1 MLLLLLSALFL
12 VCILTLHVL
21 LFNNDLINMCLM
33 NVCHLTNAR
42 YPHSAKITEMWFALS
57 TLQEGEGYTCGSH
70 CIKNHINDICV
81 TLFLVQKHIIFCKCT
96 LLLPCYASNQGLID
110 QVLWWLCN
118 YTIKVFYLLYEVR
131 IAKVVLP
138 QPIVSWFGQTPMLI
152 CWWRAWDAV
161 VSYWILF
168 IPCI

>member
-81 TLFLVQKHIIFCKCT
+81 TLFLVKNISFFVNA
-96 LLLPCYASNQGLID
+96 PYCYHVMHPTKA
-110 QVLWWLCN
+110 
-118 YTIKVFYLLYEVR
+118 
-131 IAKVVLP
+131 
-138 QPIVSWFGQTPMLI
+138 
-152 CWWRAWDAV
+152 
-161 VSYWILF
+161 
-168 IPCI
+168 